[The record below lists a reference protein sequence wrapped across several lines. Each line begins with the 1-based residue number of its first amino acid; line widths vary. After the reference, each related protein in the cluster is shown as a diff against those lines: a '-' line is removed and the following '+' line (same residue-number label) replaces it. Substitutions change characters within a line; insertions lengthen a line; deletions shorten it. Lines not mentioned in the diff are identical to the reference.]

1 MPRDRWPDWAES
13 RRGIVL
19 RIEHA
24 SIHDGEGIQTV
35 VFLKGCPLH
44 CAWCSTPE
52 GLSPMPLT
60 TAAGKTLGRV
70 MDAGELMREIEK
82 DEVFFFHSGG
92 GVTLSGGEALV
103 QPEFVAEI
111 LRRCHHL
118 GIRTTLESS
127 LHADPE
133 AIDLVLPHLDLL
145 YADIKHMDSGRH
157 EEWTG
162 HDNEL
167 ILANIQ
173 AVSGHPG
180 RPDLIIRMPV
190 VPSINDDD
198 TNLRSFARFCSGL
211 PKLKRVELLPY
222 HRLGVTMYRELGQE
236 YPLKGIKAPS
246 RDTMEAKAEV
256 IRSEAPDL
264 DVAIR

>member
-1 MPRDRWPDWAES
+1 MPDPS
-13 RRGIVL
+13 RGTVL

-35 VFLKGCPLH
+35 VFLKGCPLR

-52 GLSPMPLT
+52 GQGPQPQT
-60 TAAGKTLGRV
+60 TAAGKTYGRV
-70 MDAGELMREIEK
+70 LDADELMREIEK

-103 QPEFVAEI
+103 QPGFVAEI
-111 LRRCHHL
+111 LKRCHWL

-127 LHADPE
+127 LYASPE
-133 AIDLVLPHLDLL
+133 AIELVLPHLDLL

-157 EEWTG
+157 EALTG
-162 HDNEL
+162 LGNEL
-167 ILANIQ
+167 ILANIR
-173 AVSGHPG
+173 AVSAHRH

-190 VPSINDDD
+190 VPSVNDEDE
-198 TNLRSFARFCSGL
+198 NLRSLARFCSSL
-211 PKLKRVELLPY
+211 PNLKKVELLPY
-222 HRLGVTMYRELGQE
+222 HRLGVASYRELRQE
-236 YPLKGIKAPS
+236 YALPTIKAPS
-246 RDTMEAKAEV
+246 KAHMEAKAKV
-256 IRSEAPDL
+256 VRSVAPDL

>member
-1 MPRDRWPDWAES
+1 MPEVKKA
-13 RRGIVL
+13 IVL

-52 GLSPMPLT
+52 GVSPQPVT
-60 TAAGKTLGRV
+60 TAAGKTYGRP
-70 MDAGELMREIEK
+70 MDADQLMREIEK

-111 LRRCHHL
+111 FQRCHHL

-127 LHADPE
+127 LFASPE
-133 AIDLVLPHLDLL
+133 AIERVLPHLDLL
-145 YADIKHMDSGRH
+145 YADIKHMDNERH
-157 EEWTG
+157 EELTG
-162 HDNEL
+162 LGNET

-173 AVSGHPG
+173 AVSARTRGPG
-180 RPDLIIRMPV
+180 LIIRMPV

-198 TNLRSFARFCSGL
+198 ENLRSLARFCSGL
-211 PKLKRVELLPY
+211 ARLQKIELLPY
-222 HRLGVTMYRELGQE
+222 HRLGVTRYRELGRE
-236 YPLKGIKAPS
+236 YPLHGIKAPS
-246 RDTMEAKAEV
+246 RDYMERKATV
-256 IRSEAPDL
+256 IRSEAPHL
-264 DVAIR
+264 EVVVR

>member
-1 MPRDRWPDWAES
+1 MPARALEEPRK
-13 RRGIVL
+13 GMVL

-52 GLSPMPLT
+52 GLGPVPQT
-60 TAAGKTLGRV
+60 TASGRTFGRA
-70 MDAGELMREIEK
+70 MDAHALMREIEK

-103 QPEFVAEI
+103 QAEFVAEI
-111 LRRCHHL
+111 FRRCHHL

-133 AIDLVLPHLDLL
+133 ALELVLPHLDLL
-145 YADIKHMDSGRH
+145 YADIKLMDSGRH

-162 HDNEL
+162 LDNEL
-167 ILANIQ
+167 ILANIR
-173 AVSGHPG
+173 AVAARP
-180 RPDLIIRMPV
+180 RPDLIIRVPV
-190 VPSINDDD
+190 VPTVNDDD
-198 TNLRSFARFCSGL
+198 ANLLSLARFCAGL
-211 PKLKRVELLPY
+211 ARLKRVELLPY
-222 HRLGVTMYRELGQE
+222 HRLGMGMYRELGQE
-236 YPLKGIKAPS
+236 YPLSAIRSPS
-246 RDTMEAKAEV
+246 REHMEAKAQV
-256 IRSEAPDL
+256 VRSAAPGL

>member
-1 MPRDRWPDWAES
+1 MPDT
-13 RRGIVL
+13 GKGTVL

-52 GLSPMPLT
+52 GLGPQPLT
-60 TAAGKTLGRV
+60 TAAGKTYGRI
-70 MDAGELMREIEK
+70 MDADELMKEIEK

-92 GVTLSGGEALV
+92 GVTLSGGEALA

-111 LRRCHHL
+111 FKRCHYL

-127 LHADPE
+127 LHAAPE
-133 AIDLVLPHLDLL
+133 AIELVLPHLDLL
-145 YADIKHMDSGRH
+145 YADVKHMDSGRH

-162 HDNEL
+162 LDNEL
-167 ILANIQ
+167 ILANIR
-173 AVSGHPG
+173 AVSGHP
-180 RPDLIIRMPV
+180 RPPALIIRMPV
-190 VPSINDDD
+190 VPSVNDDD
-198 TNLRSFARFCSGL
+198 ENLRSLARFCLSLPGL
-211 PKLKRVELLPY
+211 KGVELLPY
-222 HRLGVTMYRELGQE
+222 HRLGVAMYRELGRD
-236 YPLKGIKAPS
+236 YPLHAIKTPS
-246 RDTMEAKAEV
+246 REHMEAKAKV
-256 IRSEAPDL
+256 VRSVAPDL